1 MPADV
6 DQVQLSALLIT
17 GDEDQTAPL
26 QQSRLLAKAMARLR
40 FILLS
45 RVAHMTPLERPR
57 GVNQAVLNFYHD
69 N

>member
-6 DQVQLSALLIT
+6 DQILCPASLIT

-26 QQSRLLAKAMARLR
+26 QQSRLLAKAMARSR
-40 FILLS
+40 FILLA